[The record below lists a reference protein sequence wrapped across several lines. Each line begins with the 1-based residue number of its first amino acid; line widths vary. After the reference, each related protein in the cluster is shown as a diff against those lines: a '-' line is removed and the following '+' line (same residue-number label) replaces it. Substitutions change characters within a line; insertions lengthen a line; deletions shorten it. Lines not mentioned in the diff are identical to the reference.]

1 MASRTGDFFNSGR
14 TTTGNTA
21 GGIELQ
27 GWKQFQEKVKAI
39 PSKFKRQAM
48 LPVLRKSTGSTIRAV
63 RSELRKHD
71 SSGNL
76 WQSVGNITGKSKT
89 FPNVLVGYRIKGQY
103 KGFHGHF
110 LEHGTKQRFRGS
122 KAGSTRRKR
131 KISTGAA
138 RGFNIISTAA
148 KTSEAAAVAELEREM
163 LIFTEKELSKLFR

>member
-1 MASRTGDFFNSGR
+1 MASRTAEFFNPGR
-14 TTTGNTA
+14 TVSGNTA
-21 GGIELQ
+21 GGIELK
-27 GWKQFQEKVKAI
+27 GWKEFQEKVKAI
-39 PSKFKRQAM
+39 PEKYKRQAL

-71 SSGNL
+71 STGNL
-76 WQSVGNITGKSKT
+76 WQSVGNITGKNKS

-122 KAGSTRRKR
+122 KSGSAFRRGR
-131 KISTGAA
+131 ISTGSA
-138 RGFNIISTAA
+138 RGFNVIAKAA
-148 KTSEAAAVAELEREM
+148 QVSEAAAVAELEREM